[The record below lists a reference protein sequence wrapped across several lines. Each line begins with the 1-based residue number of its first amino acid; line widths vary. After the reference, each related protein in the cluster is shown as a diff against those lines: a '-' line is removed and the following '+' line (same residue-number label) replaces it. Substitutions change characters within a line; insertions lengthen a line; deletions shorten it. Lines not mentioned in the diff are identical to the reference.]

1 VASVVE
7 AAFSFSAPYFK
18 QLGLRLLLLPIIY
31 PKLTAMRPLII
42 ILMFLPFLV
51 SAQADNSKQLY
62 LSAQDKITTQIEG
75 LKCVPNVE
83 LSHGYTHTY
92 DCKAADG
99 KVAKQLSLDI
109 HVAPTI
115 NNNAYRAYVKHQP
128 EYGEYLLGEFKNGK
142 PYNGFFRASPER
154 VNEWLLFDFY
164 KNGILVSQLYNN
176 LHKTIAGKD
185 NRLNFITLDGEC
197 SFVNGKLQNGITIT
211 PLHIKKAAGE
221 IVSFMDNFKAAYLMI
236 DVYAENYGEFIKVM
250 PVTDGYMISSLERN
264 SLKVTYTKEGR
275 LLSYYDSDKKLTHNV
290 NMVQAELEETKRIDP
305 KRSYT
310 FFEKNGKLYKE
321 QEKNPA
327 ALSDNHDYDL
337 LNSIASTLYTSLPLN
352 TPDFVRIMEQ
362 GRHSVGILG
371 YHYLEEGKEY
381 GYVYRKGDKENT
393 YSLDVYQD
401 GKLYKPN
408 QFSIKN
414 KTLEELTAILKTVGS
429 LD

>member
-1 VASVVE
+1 MQK
-7 AAFSFSAPYFK
+7 FM
-18 QLGLRLLLLPIIY
+18 LILMLLP
-31 PKLTAMRPLII
+31 M
-42 ILMFLPFLV
+42 LV
-51 SAQADNSKQLY
+51 NAQSERGKQLY
-62 LSAQDKITTQIEG
+62 LSTQNQMTTQKEG
-75 LKCVPNVE
+75 LICVPNE
-83 LSHGYTHTY
+83 DLSHGYTHTF
-92 DCKAADG
+92 DCKSSDG
-99 KVAKQLSLDI
+99 KIVKQLNIDI
-109 HVAPTI
+109 YVSPTI
-115 NNNAYRAYVKHQP
+115 NNNAYPAYVKHQQD
-128 EYGEYLLGEFKNGK
+128 YGEYLLGEYKDGK

-164 KNGILVSQLYNN
+164 KNGTLAYQLYNN

-197 SFVNGKLQNGITIT
+197 SFVDGKLQNGITIT

-221 IVSFMDNFKAAYLMI
+221 IVSFMDNFNVAYLMI

-250 PVTDGYMISSLERN
+250 PVADGYMISSLERN

-275 LLSYYDSDKKLTHNV
+275 LLSYYDSNKKLNHSV

-321 QEKNPA
+321 QEKSPA

-337 LNSIASTLYTSLPLN
+337 LNSIASTLYTNLPLN

-362 GRHSVGILG
+362 GRHSVGIMG

-401 GKLYKPN
+401 GKIYKPT
-408 QFSIKN
+408 QYSIRN
-414 KTLEELTAILKTVGS
+414 KTLDEITAILKTVGS